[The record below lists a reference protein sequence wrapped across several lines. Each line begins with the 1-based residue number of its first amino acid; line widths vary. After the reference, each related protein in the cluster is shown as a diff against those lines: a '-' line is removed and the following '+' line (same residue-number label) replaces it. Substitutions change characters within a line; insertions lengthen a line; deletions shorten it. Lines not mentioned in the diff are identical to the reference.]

1 MSINRA
7 LFRKTGDRF
16 QICPRWIP
24 IVLTFLTAFI
34 LTANAAGTTAIVGGT
49 VVDLEGKAP
58 IENAVIL
65 VEQDRIAAIGAAG
78 TVNIPDGA
86 GQIDATGT
94 WLIPGLMNM
103 HVHLGL
109 VMPGRMTAELYNE
122 SEAALALRMAA
133 NARES
138 LQAGVTTIRLTGSR
152 AHADLALMRAINKG
166 QADGPRIF
174 SAGETLTITAG
185 HGSKKPGKKNYD
197 GPDELVK
204 AARTQISAGA
214 KWLKILISGGIATD
228 GGGLAAALMTPGEIQ
243 AVIDAAHRFGV
254 KVTAH
259 SGSPVATD
267 IAVDAGLDC
276 VEHGY
281 FLDRKTL
288 KKMKEHGTWLVP
300 TIVVTAPGT
309 RPFFERMGMPQWY
322 MERRNSAGKLHWQ
335 ALEMAIEEGVN
346 IALGTDQLPSEPND
360 GTTATAL
367 EAQYYVEAGMTPLQA
382 LRSATI
388 EPARLLE
395 ADDEIGSLEQGK
407 YADIVAVDKDP
418 TTDIKALRNILLV
431 MKGGKV
437 YRDDL

>member
-1 MSINRA
+1 MNISRIRFSTLFLIFLAISIQA
-7 LFRKTGDRF
+7 AD
-16 QICPRWIP
+16 
-24 IVLTFLTAFI
+24 TA
-34 LTANAAGTTAIVGGT
+34 AATAIVGGT

-58 IENAVIL
+58 IENAVII
-65 VEQDRIAAIGAAG
+65 VEGERISAIGDEG
-78 TVNIPDGA
+78 DVEIPDGV
-86 GQIDATGT
+86 GQIDAKGT

-109 VMPGRMTAELYNE
+109 VMPGRMTAELYDE

-133 NARES
+133 NARET

-204 AARTQISAGA
+204 AARRQISAGA

-259 SGSPVATD
+259 SGSPAATN

-281 FLDRKTL
+281 FLDRPTL

-309 RPFFERMGMPQWY
+309 QPFFERMGMPPWY

-346 IALGTDQLPSEPND
+346 IALGTDQLPFEPND

-382 LRSATI
+382 LRSATL
-388 EPARLLE
+388 ESARLLE
-395 ADDEIGSLEQGK
+395 AEDEIGSLEQGK

-418 TTDIKALRNILLV
+418 TQDIRALRNILLV

-437 YRDDL
+437 YRNNL

>member
-1 MSINRA
+1 MSINR
-7 LFRKTGDRF
+7 LLLSVV
-16 QICPRWIP
+16 
-24 IVLTFLTAFI
+24 VLI
-34 LTANAAGTTAIVGGT
+34 LLAVFVLAANAAGTTALVGGT
-49 VVDLEGKAP
+49 VVDLDGDSP
-58 IENAVIL
+58 IENAVIV
-65 VEQDRIAAIGAAG
+65 VEGERIAAIGAAG
-78 TVNIPDGA
+78 SVEIPEGA
-86 GQIDATGT
+86 EQVDASGT

-109 VMPGRMTAELYNE
+109 ILPGKMKAELYNE

-133 NARES
+133 NARET
-138 LQAGVTTIRLTGSR
+138 LLAGITTIRLPGDT

-166 QADGPRIF
+166 QANGPRIF
-174 SAGETLTITAG
+174 SAGEALTITAG
-185 HGSKKPGKKNYD
+185 HGSTKDGKTNYD

-214 KWLKILISGGIATD
+214 KWIKILISGGISTD
-228 GGGLAAALMTPGEIQ
+228 GGGLAEALMTPEEIH

-259 SGSPVATD
+259 SGSPAATN

-281 FLDRKTL
+281 FLDRPTL

-300 TIVVTAPGT
+300 TIVVTAPAT
-309 RPFFERMGMPQWY
+309 EPFFVALGSPPWY
-322 MERRNSAGKLHWQ
+322 LERRNSAGKAHWK
-335 ALEMAIEEGVN
+335 ALQMAIEEGVN
-346 IALGTDQLPSEPND
+346 IALGTDQLPHEPND
-360 GTTATAL
+360 GTTATAR
-367 EAQYYVEAGMTPLQA
+367 EAQYYVEAGMTPLEA

-388 EPARLLE
+388 ETARLLE
-395 ADDEIGSLEQGK
+395 AEDEIGSIEEGK

-418 TTDIKALRNILLV
+418 TKDIKALRNILLV

-437 YRDDL
+437 YRNNL

>member
-1 MSINRA
+1 MSRIA
-7 LFRKTGDRF
+7 
-16 QICPRWIP
+16 
-24 IVLTFLTAFI
+24 VLLLLTVFVT
-34 LTANAAGTTAIVGGT
+34 TAYAAGTTAVVGGT

-65 VEQDRIAAIGAAG
+65 VEGERIAAIGNVG
-78 TVNIPDGA
+78 EVKIPDGA
-86 GQIDATGT
+86 QQIDTSGT

-109 VMPGRMTAELYNE
+109 VLPGKMKAELQGE
-122 SEAALALRMAA
+122 SEAALALRMAM

-138 LQAGVTTIRLTGSR
+138 LQAGVTTIRLTGDR
-152 AHADLALMRAINKG
+152 GHADLDLMRAINKG
-166 QADGPRIF
+166 QAHGPRIF
-174 SAGETLTITAG
+174 SAGEELTITAG
-185 HGSKKPGKKNYD
+185 HGSKLPGKTNYD

-228 GGGLAAALMTPGEIQ
+228 GGGLAEALMTPEEIR
-243 AVIDAAHRFGV
+243 AVIDAGHRFGV

-259 SGSPVATD
+259 SGSPAATSV
-267 IAVDAGLDC
+267 AVDAGLDC

-281 FLDRKTL
+281 FLDRPTL

-300 TIVVTAPGT
+300 TIVVSQPATE
-309 RPFFERMGMPQWY
+309 PFFKAIGSPPWY
-322 MERRNSAGKLHWQ
+322 LERRNAAGKAHWK
-335 ALEMAIEEGVN
+335 ALQMAIEEGVN
-346 IALGTDQLPSEPND
+346 IALGTDQLPHEPND
-360 GTTATAL
+360 GTTATVR

-388 EPARLLE
+388 EPAVLLE
-395 ADDEIGSLEQGK
+395 AEDKIGSLEEGK

-418 TTDIKALRNILLV
+418 TEDIKALRNILLV

-437 YRDDL
+437 YRNNL